1 MRRKWAQ
8 KGEYMGFVNAV
19 NNSGVSA
26 VDMFAAHRKNQP
38 KENVGEMFS
47 QLVKEKKAE
56 CLAGIRNGNSGQS
69 FQIGAGSYTET
80 EWKKLLA
87 GFDVSQAKFRVAA
100 EGENTEAQRVATESY
115 DNFLETRVVDGVPNY
130 LNAYETGMT
139 INTKAAGYSKY
150 MNQPDFVKNMCYT
163 SEEAFQ
169 TFFNHRKV
177 DENKKPGH
185 EVIDTNH
192 LDEYY
197 AKHRD
202 EIGKRKHYYNGR
214 WYSMAELTAVW
225 DKELAEL
232 FGQG

>member
-1 MRRKWAQ
+1 
-8 KGEYMGFVNAV
+8 MGFVNAI

-38 KENVGEMFS
+38 KENVEEMFS

-56 CLAGIRNGNSGQS
+56 CLAGIKNGSSGQS

-87 GFDVSQAKFRVAA
+87 GFDVSQAKLRVAA

-115 DNFLETRVVDGVPNY
+115 DKE
-130 LNAYETGMT
+130 YETEEE
-139 INTKAAGYSKY
+139 SKNVLCSSY
-150 MNQPDFVKNMCYT
+150 MNQPDFVNNMCYT
-163 SEEAFQ
+163 SEEAFE
-169 TFFNHRKV
+169 TFFSHRRV
-177 DENKKPGH
+177 NEKKQPGH

-192 LDEYY
+192 LEEYY

-225 DKELAEL
+225 NKELAEL